1 MHSTQRCLNEK
12 RGCDETGRNTAI
24 AGQIIIKQILFWL
37 LLRSSNRA
45 ERSTHL
51 KTKFTLVFVVLISCL
66 FFFWVFYIFF
76 SFGDLILCRTRLH
89 LFTLSDF
96 LLIYTRLPFYQIDRY
111 ARREREQKT
120 IKVKRQPF
128 CYSNDAHSYD
138 YLMVPFR
145 YLNVIFRSAPWFI
158 SDCSCYSFF
167 FLSFFCHFFLL
178 FSALSHYSQ
187 SIAHFTLRSV
197 GPNAIIYINGR
208 VC

>member
-1 MHSTQRCLNEK
+1 MVVVTF
-12 RGCDETGRNTAI
+12 
-24 AGQIIIKQILFWL
+24 IKQ
-37 LLRSSNRA
+37 SRA
-45 ERSTHL
+45 KRSTHS
-51 KTKFTLVFVVLISCL
+51 KTKLTLVFVVLISRL
-66 FFFWVFYIFF
+66 FFVFSLIFSF
-76 SFGDLILCRTRLH
+76 SFGNLSLCRTRLH

-158 SDCSCYSFF
+158 SDCSRYFF
-167 FLSFFCHFFLL
+167 SFLL
-178 FSALSHYSQ
+178 LSS
-187 SIAHFTLRSV
+187 FRSF
-197 GPNAIIYINGR
+197 PL
-208 VC
+208 